1 MGLLVAAIMTIPYCL
16 QCAKKIH
23 RIKMDNS
30 GVYLLWQRIS
40 LLVLGVIDL
49 VILVAY
55 FIVV

>member
-1 MGLLVAAIMTIPYCL
+1 
-16 QCAKKIH
+16 
-23 RIKMDNS
+23 MDNS
-30 GVYLLWQRIS
+30 GVFLRWQRIS

>member
-1 MGLLVAAIMTIPYCL
+1 MENG
-16 QCAKKIH
+16 
-23 RIKMDNS
+23 
-30 GVYLLWQRIS
+30 GVYLRWQRIS

>member
-1 MGLLVAAIMTIPYCL
+1 
-16 QCAKKIH
+16 
-23 RIKMDNS
+23 MDNS
-30 GVYLLWQRIS
+30 GVYLRWQRIS

>member
-1 MGLLVAAIMTIPYCL
+1 
-16 QCAKKIH
+16 
-23 RIKMDNS
+23 MDNG
-30 GVYLLWQRIS
+30 GVYLRWQRIS

>member
-1 MGLLVAAIMTIPYCL
+1 
-16 QCAKKIH
+16 
-23 RIKMDNS
+23 MDNS
-30 GVYLLWQRIS
+30 GVYLRWQRIP

>member
-1 MGLLVAAIMTIPYCL
+1 
-16 QCAKKIH
+16 
-23 RIKMDNS
+23 MDNS
-30 GVYLLWQRIS
+30 GVYLRWQRIL